1 VSLPVLVE
9 LVRSGLVESTHTGS
23 LVALGP
29 DGGVVLSLGQV
40 DAPVYPRSSN
50 KPLQAVA
57 LLESGWEPADD
68 ECLALATASHSGLPQ
83 HLDVVRRTLSAAGLA
98 EDALGCPA
106 QLPLD
111 EAAAHALL
119 RSGGVASALTMN
131 CSGKHA
137 AMLATCVA
145 NGWPTQDYLSADH
158 PVQSAITA
166 TLARLAGVRVARVA
180 VDGCGA
186 PQHALTLVG
195 VARAFGVLAAAPD
208 GPAARVAAAMR
219 AHPDLVGGPGREVTR
234 LMEGVPGLVA
244 KDGAEGFFAAGL
256 PDGAGAAV
264 KVADGA
270 NRASHLLLVAALR
283 ALGATEPVLDELAS
297 SPVLGGGRPVGEL
310 RASPELL
317 DAVPPARAV
326 VGPVG

>member
-23 LVALGP
+23 LVAVRP
-29 DGGVVLSLGQV
+29 DGSVVLALGQV

-57 LLESGWEPADD
+57 LLESGWAPADD
-68 ECLALATASHSGLPQ
+68 ECLALATASHSGLPR
-83 HLDVVRRTLSAAGLA
+83 HLEAVRRTLSAAGLA
-98 EDALGCPA
+98 EEALGCPA

-137 AMLATCVA
+137 AMLATCVV
-145 NGWPTQDYLSADH
+145 NGWATEDYLSVDH
-158 PVQSAITA
+158 PVQTAIT
-166 TLARLAGVRVARVA
+166 TTVARLAGAPVAQLA

-195 VARAFGVLAAAPD
+195 VARAFSRLGAAAD
-208 GPAARVAAAMR
+208 GPEARVAAAMR
-219 AHPDLVGGPGREVTR
+219 SHPDLVGGPGREVTR
-234 LMEGVPGLVA
+234 LMEGIPGLVA
-244 KDGAEGFFAAGL
+244 KDGAEGFFAAAL
-256 PDGAGAAV
+256 PDGSGAAV

-270 NRASHLLLVAALR
+270 NRASHLLLVAALQ
-283 ALGATEPVLDELAS
+283 ALGAEQPVLDELAT

-310 RASPELL
+310 RGTSALL
-317 DAVPPARAV
+317 DAVISLTRTR
-326 VGPVG
+326 

>member
-23 LVALGP
+23 LVALRA
-29 DGGVVLSLGQV
+29 DGSPALALGRV
-40 DAPVYPRSSN
+40 DRPVYPRSSN

-57 LLESGWEPADD
+57 LLEAGWAPVD
-68 ECLALATASHSGLPQ
+68 EQCVALATASHSGLPR
-83 HLDVVRRTLSAAGLA
+83 HLDVVRRTLAAAGLT
-98 EDALGCPA
+98 EQALGCPS

-111 EAAAHALL
+111 EAAAHDLL
-119 RSGGVASALTMN
+119 RSGAGASPLTMN

-137 AMLATCVA
+137 GMLATCVA
-145 NGWPTQDYLSADH
+145 NGWSTADYLSLDH
-158 PVQSAITA
+158 PVQTAIT
-166 TLARLAGVRVARVA
+166 RSIIGLAGEPVEHVA

-195 VARAFGVLAAAPD
+195 VARAFGALASSTSGAQ
-208 GPAARVAAAMR
+208 GRVAAAMR
-219 AHPDLVGGPGREVTR
+219 AHPDLVGGPGREVT
-234 LMEGVPGLVA
+234 LLLEGVDGLVA
-244 KDGAEGFFAAGL
+244 KDGAEGYFAAGL
-256 PDGAGAAV
+256 PDGSGAAV

-283 ALGATEPVLDELAS
+283 ALGATAPVLHELAT

-310 RASPELL
+310 RGSEQLL
-317 DAVPPARAV
+317 GAVSSLTAER
-326 VGPVG
+326 

>member
-1 VSLPVLVE
+1 MSLPVLVE

-23 LVALGP
+23 LLALRPDGSVALALGRV
-29 DGGVVLSLGQV
+29 DGL
-40 DAPVYPRSSN
+40 VYPRSSN
-50 KPLQAVA
+50 KPLQAVG
-57 LLESGWEPADD
+57 LLEAGWEPAD
-68 ECLALATASHSGLPQ
+68 EQCLALATASHSGLPR
-83 HLDVVRRTLSAAGLA
+83 HLEVVRRTLSSAGLA

-111 EAAAHALL
+111 DAAADELL
-119 RSGGVASALTMN
+119 RSGGAASPLTMN

-145 NGWPTQDYLSADH
+145 NGWPTDGYLSIDH
-158 PVQSAITA
+158 PVQAAITA
-166 TLARLAGVRVARVA
+166 AVGRLAGEPVEHIA

-186 PQHALTLVG
+186 PQHALTLAG
-195 VARAFGVLAAAPD
+195 AARAFGALAAAGS
-208 GPAARVAAAMR
+208 GPCARVAGSMR

-234 LMEGVPGLVA
+234 LLEGVPGLVT

-256 PDGAGAAV
+256 PDGSGAAV

-270 NRASHLLLVAALR
+270 YRASPLLLVAALR
-283 ALGATEPVLDELAS
+283 ALGASGPVLDELAT

-310 RASPELL
+310 RWSGELGA
-317 DAVPPARAV
+317 AVISLTDDR
-326 VGPVG
+326 

>member
-23 LVALGP
+23 VVALRP
-29 DGGVVLSLGQV
+29 DGSTALALGHV
-40 DAPVYPRSSN
+40 DRPVYPRSSN

-57 LLESGWEPADD
+57 LLEAGWEPVD
-68 ECLALATASHSGLPQ
+68 EQCLALATASHSGLPR
-83 HLDVVRRTLSAAGLA
+83 HLEVVRRTLAAAGLD

-111 EAAAHALL
+111 EKAAHELL
-119 RSGGVASALTMN
+119 RSGGAASPLTMN

-137 AMLATCVA
+137 AMLATCVV
-145 NGWPTQDYLSADH
+145 NGWPVEGYLSPDH
-158 PVQSAITA
+158 PVQTAITQS
-166 TLARLAGVRVARVA
+166 LARLAGEPVEHVA

-195 VARAFGVLAAAPD
+195 VARAFGALAAA
-208 GPAARVAAAMR
+208 GSGAQGRVAAAMR

-234 LMEGVPGLVA
+234 LLEGVDGLVA
-244 KDGAEGFFAAGL
+244 KDGAEGYFAAGL
-256 PDGAGAAV
+256 PDGSGAAV

-283 ALGATEPVLDELAS
+283 ALGSTAPVLDELAT

-310 RASPELL
+310 RGSADLL
-317 DAVPPARAV
+317 GAVSSLTT
-326 VGPVG
+326 